1 VHYIGT
7 NKKTVLS
14 MTPSGIKEKKIIAL
28 TSVLA
33 AVFLTGFKLGIGL
46 WTNSLGILSEAAHS
60 GLDLMAAVITLFAV
74 TFADRPA
81 DEDHQYGHGKL
92 ENISAFIET
101 LLLVV
106 TCAWIIWEGVSRLVA
121 HTSHVETNIWSFIV
135 MVTSMVIDISRSRAL
150 YRVARKYHS
159 QALEADALHFSS
171 DVWSSLTVIG
181 GLFFVWIGFP
191 VFDSLAAIAV
201 ALLVLFVSYR
211 LGRRTIDALMDRVP
225 KDLANE
231 IEQAIKT
238 VDGVEEL
245 RKLRIRPS
253 GAHIFVDTIVAI
265 RRTIPF
271 QSAHAIM
278 DSIERTIR
286 AIHSNA
292 DVVVHAEP
300 FESKDE
306 TMIDKIRMIVMDKGL
321 RAPHNIEVHLTEG
334 KYFIDFDVEYAK
346 GLSFAEA
353 HEISTDIE
361 GQIQRELSSV
371 GKVTIHMEEYEASEH
386 PVPNVTAI
394 EIALS
399 SKIRSMTEQQKD
411 VLSCSELTLL
421 QEGNKYNATL
431 TCQVNKT
438 KTLDEVH
445 QIISKIESVLFQHFK
460 QLRRITIHAEPK

>member
-1 VHYIGT
+1 M
-7 NKKTVLS
+7 S
-14 MTPSGIKEKKIIAL
+14 FAAMKEKKIIAL
-28 TSVLA
+28 TSVAA
-33 AVFLTGFKLGIGL
+33 AVFLTGFKLSIGL

-60 GLDLMAAVITLFAV
+60 GLDLLAAVITLFAV

-81 DEDHQYGHGKL
+81 DADHQYGHGKL
-92 ENISAFIET
+92 ENISAFVET
-101 LLLVV
+101 VLLVI
-106 TCAWIIWEGVSRLVA
+106 TCAWIIWEGVSRLLTQT
-121 HTSHVETNIWSFIV
+121 HHVETNIWSFIV
-135 MVTSMVIDISRSRAL
+135 MGTSIVIDVSRSRAL
-150 YRVARKYHS
+150 YRVAKKYHS

-181 GLFFVWIGFP
+181 GLFFVWIGYP
-191 VFDSLAAIAV
+191 IFDSIAAIAV

-225 KDLANE
+225 KDLAKE
-231 IEQAIKT
+231 IEQAINS

-253 GAHIFVDTIVAI
+253 GAHIFVDTVVAI

-292 DVVVHAEP
+292 DVVVHSEP
-300 FESKDE
+300 FETRDE
-306 TMIDKIRMIVMDKGL
+306 TIIDKIRMVVMDKGL
-321 RAPHNIEVHLTEG
+321 RAPHNIEVHLTNG

-353 HEISTDIE
+353 HEISSDIE
-361 GQIQRELSSV
+361 QQIQNQLPSV
-371 GKVTIHMEEYEASEH
+371 GKVTIHMEEYEANEH
-386 PVPNVTAI
+386 PLHDVTKV
-394 EIALS
+394 ENALS
-399 SKIRSMTEQQKD
+399 SEIRSITEQQKD
-411 VLSCSELTLL
+411 VLSCTELMLL

-431 TCQVNKT
+431 TCQIDKT

-445 QIISKIESVLFQHFK
+445 QIISEIEAVLFQHFK
-460 QLRRITIHAEPK
+460 QLRRVTIHAEPK